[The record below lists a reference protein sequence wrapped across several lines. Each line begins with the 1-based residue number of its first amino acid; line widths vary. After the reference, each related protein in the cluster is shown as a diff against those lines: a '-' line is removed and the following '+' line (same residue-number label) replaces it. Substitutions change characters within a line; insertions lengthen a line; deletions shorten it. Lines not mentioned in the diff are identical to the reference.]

1 MIGGSRRRRTKT
13 TTVPQSGRPR
23 PWRLIVVAVLAVV
36 VAGAG
41 VWVVAFSSVLA
52 VREATVEGTAYL
64 TEAQVRDAAQ
74 VPLGLSLARVDTG
87 EIEERVAGLAPVRA
101 VRVSRGWP
109 HTIRIVVTERTTVFV
124 ARQAETLWA
133 VDETGTGFIE
143 LPEVPDD
150 TLVADDVTEVEWA
163 SIATVVEALP
173 TSVVERAE
181 RITTRGP
188 DAIVI
193 HLDDEVT
200 VEWGSADNSAQKA
213 SVLTA
218 LMQAV
223 PDAEVYNVSAPHQPT
238 TTGGV
243 A

>member
-1 MIGGSRRRRTKT
+1 MIGGRRRRPIE
-13 TTVPQSGRPR
+13 TTVSKPGRPR
-23 PWRLIVVAVLAVV
+23 PLRLILVVVLAAV

-52 VREATVEGTAYL
+52 VREATVEGTVYL
-64 TEAQVRDAAQ
+64 TEAEVREAAQ

-87 EIEERVAGLAPVRA
+87 EMEARVADLAPVRA

-124 ARQAETLWA
+124 ARQADTLWA

-143 LPEVPDD
+143 VPDLPD
-150 TLVADDVTEVEWA
+150 DALVADDVPEAEWA
-163 SIATVVEALP
+163 QIATVVEALP
-173 TSVVERAE
+173 TQIAERAE

-193 HLDDEVT
+193 HLDGEVT
-200 VEWGSADNSAQKA
+200 VEWGNADNSAEKA

-223 PDAEVYNVSAPHQPT
+223 PDAEVYNVSAPQQPT

-243 A
+243 T